1 MSRTVHR
8 ARNAVIRLVKRLPP
22 SSRAVSPEVD
32 SDLYQAHLAVYR
44 FCSRFASERRCLD
57 VGCGT
62 GYGAAELAGNGGAVE
77 VVGIDPDLKSIA
89 YARRR
94 YGGAARF
101 EVQTAEA
108 LGEEWGEFGLIT
120 ACNVLAQLEE
130 AAAGLVRMAAR
141 LEEDGTFVASV
152 PPILDAQAMDFHRT
166 RTSHRSNHYLWE
178 WEELL
183 RSSFGSLRLFR
194 QEPPPGLAPDFGDPG
209 PSRVKARAY
218 AFEELPLADLY
229 DVGSLAALFVCTEPS
244 GGGGPQEP
252 RPWA

>member
-1 MSRTVHR
+1 MPRTVYR
-8 ARNAVIRLVKRLPP
+8 ARNAVIRLVKGLPP

-32 SDLYQAHLAVYR
+32 NDLYQAHLAVYR

-77 VVGIDPDLKSIA
+77 VVGIDSDPKCIA

-101 EVQTAEA
+101 EVLAAEA
-108 LGEEWGEFGLIT
+108 LDEEWGEFGLIT
-120 ACNVLAQLEE
+120 GCNVLAQLEDP
-130 AAAGLVRMAAR
+130 AAALERITAR
-141 LEEDGTFVASV
+141 LAADGTFVASI
-152 PPILDAQAMDFHRT
+152 PPILDAQTMDLHRT
-166 RTSHRSNHYLWE
+166 HTVHRSNLYLWE

-183 RSSFGSLRLFR
+183 RSAFGSLRLFR
-194 QEPPPGLAPDFGDPG
+194 QEPPPGPAPDLGDPG

-218 AFEELPLADLY
+218 SFEELPLAELY
-229 DVGSLAALFVCTEPS
+229 DVGSLAALFVCSQP
-244 GGGGPQEP
+244 
-252 RPWA
+252 